1 MAEQRRSLAHN
12 IQCDPQEHVIHKS
25 KGASSL
31 VYPFRLVVVALLCGV
46 AHAFAATDT
55 LVVLHTNDFHGYISA
70 DGDRAAGLARI
81 AAYFKQER
89 QRNSNVL
96 ALDAGDC
103 VSGTPVSTLFQG
115 RPIYEVMTAAGYDAS
130 ALGNHEFDYGW
141 REILNYRDLADFPL
155 LSANARD
162 PQGQLIADAASVQMD
177 VGPLRVGIIGLTTED
192 TRRITITAGNEG
204 VSFDGEVS
212 SVRRQVKT
220 LRDEVDLLLLLSH
233 AGHGA
238 DSVIAATIDGID
250 LIVSGH
256 SHTLLKR
263 PQFVRQTAIVRV
275 GAYTS
280 HLGHVSILRD
290 RDTGDVTVEGFAIP
304 AAELPAEDP
313 EVAALVAAW
322 EARVSK
328 LVDVSIGHTE
338 RSWNKRDMYTLVEY
352 ILQQHAKADA
362 GFYNEGGI
370 RNLLFEGEIT
380 ARHLWNIEPFGN
392 HLAVVRIL
400 GKNVVGQLAW
410 RFKQQGKS
418 IDPERLYTIATNSF
432 VVEDARR
439 ETLVGV
445 TESVEIADTLIRD
458 ILIDYVRSGAALD
471 TIPTLERRK
480 RQHR

>member
-1 MAEQRRSLAHN
+1 MICAYPLA
-12 IQCDPQEHVIHKS
+12 
-25 KGASSL
+25 
-31 VYPFRLVVVALLCGV
+31 FVALLCAV
-46 AHAFAATDT
+46 APAFPAPDT
-55 LVVLHTNDFHGYISA
+55 LVVLHTNDFHGYISS

-141 REILNYRDLADFPL
+141 REILAYRDLAGFPL

-177 VGPLRVGIIGLTTED
+177 VGPLRVGIIGLTTQD

-204 VSFDGEVS
+204 VSFDGEVA
-212 SVRRQVKT
+212 SVRRQVSSI
-220 LRDEVDLLLLLSH
+220 RNEVDLLLLLSH
-233 AGHGA
+233 AGHRA
-238 DSVIAATIDGID
+238 DSVIAESIDGID

-280 HLGHVSILRD
+280 HVGHVQVLRD
-290 RDTGDVTVEGFAIP
+290 QDTGDVTVEGFAIP
-304 AAELPAEDP
+304 AADLPAEDP
-313 EVAALVAAW
+313 EVASLVATW

-328 LVDVSIGHTE
+328 LVDVSIGHTD
-338 RSWNKRDMYTLVEY
+338 RTWNKRDMYALVEH
-352 ILQQHAKADA
+352 ILQQQAKSDA
-362 GFYNEGGI
+362 GFYNKGGI
-370 RNLLFEGEIT
+370 RNLLFKGQIT

-392 HLAVVRIL
+392 HLAVVRMM
-400 GKNVVGQLAW
+400 GKNMRGQLAW
-410 RFKQQGKS
+410 RLKQQGKS
-418 IDPERLYTIATNSF
+418 IDPEKLYSIATNSF
-432 VVEDARR
+432 VIEDARR
-439 ETLVGV
+439 ETLMGV

-458 ILIDYVRSGAALD
+458 ILIDYIRSGAALD
-471 TIPTLERRK
+471 AIP
-480 RQHR
+480 

>member
-1 MAEQRRSLAHN
+1 
-12 IQCDPQEHVIHKS
+12 
-25 KGASSL
+25 
-31 VYPFRLVVVALLCGV
+31 
-46 AHAFAATDT
+46 
-55 LVVLHTNDFHGYISA
+55 
-70 DGDRAAGLARI
+70 
-81 AAYFKQER
+81 
-89 QRNSNVL
+89 
-96 ALDAGDC
+96 
-103 VSGTPVSTLFQG
+103 
-115 RPIYEVMTAAGYDAS
+115 
-130 ALGNHEFDYGW
+130 
-141 REILNYRDLADFPL
+141 
-155 LSANARD
+155 
-162 PQGQLIADAASVQMD
+162 
-177 VGPLRVGIIGLTTED
+177 
-192 TRRITITAGNEG
+192 
-204 VSFDGEVS
+204 
-212 SVRRQVKT
+212 
-220 LRDEVDLLLLLSH
+220 
-233 AGHGA
+233 
-238 DSVIAATIDGID
+238 
-250 LIVSGH
+250 
-256 SHTLLKR
+256 
-263 PQFVRQTAIVRV
+263 RQTAIVRV